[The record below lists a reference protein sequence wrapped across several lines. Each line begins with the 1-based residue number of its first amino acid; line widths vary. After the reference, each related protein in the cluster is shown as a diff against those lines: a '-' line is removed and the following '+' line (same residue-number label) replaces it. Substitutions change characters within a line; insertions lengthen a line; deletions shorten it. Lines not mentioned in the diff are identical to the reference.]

1 MGNRIPE
8 EVVEQIRTSSDIVE
22 VIGEYVQLRKQGRNY
37 FRPFVR
43 FMVRILLHSLFH
55 LTSKFFIASDVE
67 KVEMYFPF

>member
-22 VIGEYVQLRKQGRNY
+22 VIGEYVQLRKQGVTISA
-37 FRPFVR
+37 FVH

-55 LTSKFFIASDVE
+55 PINKSFIASDVE